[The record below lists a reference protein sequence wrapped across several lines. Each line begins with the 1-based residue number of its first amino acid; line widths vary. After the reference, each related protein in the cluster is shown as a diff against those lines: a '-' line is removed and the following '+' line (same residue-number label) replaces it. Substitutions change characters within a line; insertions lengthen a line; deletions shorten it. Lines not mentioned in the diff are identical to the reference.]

1 MSVAKIKIEDGLY
14 ERVKKI
20 AEVAGYASADE
31 FIVHMI
37 EKELGKMES
46 AKPEEDQAV
55 LERLRGL
62 GYIE

>member
-1 MSVAKIKIEDGLY
+1 MSVKIKLESDLY

-20 AEVAGYASADE
+20 AETAGYSTPEE

-37 EKELGKMES
+37 EKELALLES
-46 AKPEEDQAV
+46 AESDEEITD
-55 LERLRGL
+55 RLRGL